1 MLLVPAAP
9 GPTPRCEELDA
20 MQGDAGA
27 LMDRISR
34 YTMPFNVSGSPTLSL
49 PCGFDCNGM
58 PLGLQLVGPH
68 LSEALLCRAGHAFQQ
83 ATDFHTAH
91 PVLE

>member
-1 MLLVPAAP
+1 
-9 GPTPRCEELDA
+9 
-20 MQGDAGA
+20 
-27 LMDRISR
+27 MDRISR

-49 PCGFDCNGM
+49 PCGFDGNGM

-68 LSEALLCRAGHAFQQ
+68 LSEAQLCRAGHAFQQ

-91 PVLE
+91 PVLER